1 LALKTIPARQFGGG
15 PWRGRFEL
23 DGRGGVAMN
32 IITPRDQN
40 ARQVRGPTEGRRAP
54 LSAKRGDIPKG
65 ELKDAAEP
73 MAQSMT
79 DNKLE
84 DFAHTK
90 GGGKSEPVTD

>member
-1 LALKTIPARQFGGG
+1 MPAKSAAPQK
-15 PWRGRFEL
+15 
-23 DGRGGVAMN
+23 A
-32 IITPRDQN
+32 
-40 ARQVRGPTEGRRAP
+40 AVRP